1 MRIGIDIRSLQND
14 SRLRGIGTYT
24 RELINALAGAA
35 PDDEFVFFAYGNRPL
50 PVLPARA
57 TVRRVTSLRKRFVWL
72 SGQILFPAAARR
84 EKLDIFYS
92 PEYIVP
98 VWCRCPK
105 VITVH
110 DFINREYPAYRRR
123 SGILRR
129 AYFYLK
135 DRTLESADGI
145 IAVSRY
151 TQEKI
156 REFARVDPRKVRVIH
171 EAAGPEFVPRDDPER
186 SRALREKYA
195 LDGEYLLYVGAVDY
209 HKNIDGLIAA
219 FAAARRCRALLV
231 LAGVQHDP
239 AYLRRVTALAEKEGV
254 LSRARFLG
262 YVPQGDLVGLYN
274 AAMAFISVSVYEGFG
289 LPCLEAMSCGVPV
302 ICAGN
307 TSMAE
312 IVADAGVLVDPFDRG
327 AIAAAI
333 ERISADRE
341 WRAGLGAAA
350 LGRSRRFTWE
360 KTAAETMGFF
370 KELRDGR

>member
-1 MRIGIDIRSLQND
+1 MRIGIDVRSLQND

-24 RELINALAGAA
+24 RELVNALAGAA
-35 PDDEFVFFAYGNRPL
+35 PDDEFVFFAYANRPL
-50 PVLPARA
+50 PALPARGQ
-57 TVRRVTSLRKRFVWL
+57 VRRVTSLRKRFVWL
-72 SGQILFPAAARR
+72 SGQLLFPSVAKR
-84 EKLDIFYS
+84 EGLDIFYS

-110 DFINREYPAYRRR
+110 DFINREYPVYRRR

-151 TQEKI
+151 TREKI
-156 REFARVDPRKVRVIH
+156 GKFARVDRGKVRVIY
-171 EAAGPEFVPRDDPER
+171 EAAGREFVPLDDPER
-186 SRALREKYA
+186 LRALKAKYA
-195 LDGEYLLYVGAVDY
+195 FDGEYLLYVGAVDY
-209 HKNIDGLIAA
+209 HKNIDGLITA

-231 LAGVQHDP
+231 FAGVQHDP
-239 AYLRRVTALAEKEGV
+239 VYCRRVRELAEKEGV
-254 LSRARFLG
+254 ASRVRLLG
-262 YVPQGDLVGLYN
+262 YVPQDDLVGLYN
-274 AAMAFISVSVYEGFG
+274 AAAAFISVSVYEGFG
-289 LPCLEAMSCGVPV
+289 LPCLEAMSCGIPV

-312 IVADAGVLVDPFDRG
+312 IVADAGVLVDPFDRE

-333 ERISADRE
+333 ERICADRE
-341 WRAGLGAAA
+341 WRLGLGAAA
-350 LGRSRRFTWE
+350 LAGARRFTWE
-360 KTAAETMGFF
+360 KTAAETLAFF
-370 KELRDGR
+370 KELCDGR